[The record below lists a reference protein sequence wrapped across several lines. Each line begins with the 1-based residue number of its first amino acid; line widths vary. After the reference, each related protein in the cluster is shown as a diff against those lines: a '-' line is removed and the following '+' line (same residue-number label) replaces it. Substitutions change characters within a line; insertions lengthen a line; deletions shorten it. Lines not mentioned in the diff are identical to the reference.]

1 MTTSK
6 TFAINSQYSRFD
18 MVIADIKPGKVTIKG
33 KKLFATVGKE
43 EVVEVRLFDTSS
55 FNAYNQIHSYLNQ
68 KLASAY
74 FAAEILTWLEDKMFR
89 K

>member
-33 KKLFATVGKE
+33 KKLFATIDKE
-43 EVVEVRLFDTSS
+43 EVIEVRLFDTSS
-55 FNAYNQIHSYLNQ
+55 FKAYNEISYYLNQ

-74 FAAEILTWLEDKMFR
+74 FAAEILSWLEDKMFR

>member
-1 MTTSK
+1 
-6 TFAINSQYSRFD
+6 
-18 MVIADIKPGKVTIKG
+18 MVVVDFKDNRISIKG

-43 EVVEVRLFDTSS
+43 EVVEVRLFDASS
-55 FNAYNQIHSYLNQ
+55 FNAYNQIHTYLYQ

-74 FAAEILTWLEDKMFR
+74 YTAEILTWLEDKIFS